1 MNPRRV
7 ELLVSVRNCEEIA
20 AALAGGC
27 DLLDFKEPENG
38 ALGMV
43 DSESLQAITVY
54 CERHSITQPL
64 SMALGELVEWCE
76 RPTMPRIPSAMKYL
90 KLGLSETRTIPDWK
104 SCWREVTER
113 IETEHQRQF
122 DWIAVAYADWEQAS
136 AAPPLE
142 VLSAAIESR
151 CAGLLIDTFHKQGL
165 GLTDLLSLELLDE
178 LIQRAHRHGLKVA
191 LAGSIRPGDLE
202 TLSPL
207 QPDIVGIRGAACT
220 GNRRTSSI
228 ESSAVRDFRMQLQ
241 EQFHYYPS
249 G

>member
-27 DLLDFKEPENG
+27 DLLDFKEPLNG

-43 DSESLQAITVY
+43 NSESLQMIAAY
-54 CERHSITQPL
+54 CERHNITQPL
-64 SMALGELVEWCE
+64 SMALGELVEWQE
-76 RPTMPRIPSAMKYL
+76 RSTMPRIPSAMKYL
-90 KLGLSETRTIPDWK
+90 KLGLSETRTLSNWI

-136 AAPPLE
+136 AASPLE

-165 GLTDLLSLELLDE
+165 GLTDLLSMEMLDE

-191 LAGSIRPGDLE
+191 LAGSIRLGDLE
-202 TLSPL
+202 ALSPI
-207 QPDIVGIRGAACT
+207 QPDIIGIRGAACSEKL
-220 GNRRTSSI
+220 RTSRV
-228 ESSAVRDFRMQLQ
+228 EASAVREFRMQLE
-241 EQFHYYPS
+241 EQFHCHHS